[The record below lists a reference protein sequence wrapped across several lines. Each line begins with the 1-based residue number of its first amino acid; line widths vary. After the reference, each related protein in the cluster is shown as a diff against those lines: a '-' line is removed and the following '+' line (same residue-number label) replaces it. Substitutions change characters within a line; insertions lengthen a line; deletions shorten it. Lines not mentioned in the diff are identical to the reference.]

1 MIKKINKIKDFGVF
15 HNFSWSA
22 DINEFKTFNLLYGW
36 NYSGKTTLS
45 RVFRCLELGTLHP
58 DYPTATFDLEDTAG
72 THYDQ
77 QFINPPL
84 IRVFNSDFCR
94 KNLQWDTE
102 SMEPIFMLGED
113 NAELQQQLKDK
124 KKAID
129 EAEANL
135 ALGISTTSDKE
146 NAMYAKLTDKARTVG
161 GAYGWRTFNR
171 NHLRDYVVE
180 TANDVPGYTL
190 SAEDFEKYKTQALS
204 TEQKP
209 ILQKIEFGVLNIDTA
224 KTEVEEILQRQIT
237 AKIIQELQDNKA
249 LGDWVDTGRDLHIE
263 RSDCAFCGNAI
274 TPERIDVLNAHF
286 SKDYDKLKTDGNSKH
301 EALKAGIIKLPLPA
315 ETALYADLQGEYLTA
330 KTTLEHEVE
339 LYNNSIGSLLTDL
352 KRKADKPFEKLD
364 GTLLTD
370 NTVAFTQALE
380 LINEV
385 IEKNNKRTE
394 EFDKEKE
401 SAIDLLKYHFAAEF
415 ETTEKYTATV
425 AEVAKEREDHTTA
438 RGTIATLKN
447 EHLQIENQLSETV
460 KGAEKVNTYLKIFF
474 GKDDLRIEA
483 TADNK
488 FRLLRGGNAA
498 RNLSDGEKTAIS
510 LAYFIAKLEEKNT
523 VLADTI
529 VYIDD
534 PVSSL
539 DSNHLFNIYAC
550 IKTTFWDM
558 SVTPI
563 VCKCKQL
570 FVSTH
575 NFEFYTLM
583 RMIPREKR
591 DKGDKKIYNL
601 RSIYL
606 VERTANAS
614 GSASN
619 IKNLPAYLESYKS
632 EYIYLFSLLSTF
644 LTSGAGQD
652 FEQLYNLPN
661 IMRRFLEVYLNFK
674 FLTFGAIE
682 ETIGEVIKNP
692 NDCEKVRKFVH
703 YYSHGFSVSKLIT
716 YPDMAECMSVVQ
728 ILLDAIKADD
738 PTHYQSLMDE
748 VSPPA
753 QAAPAAPVQA

>member
-15 HNFSWSA
+15 YNFSWST

-45 RVFRCLELGTLHP
+45 RVFRCLELSALHP
-58 DYPTATFDLEDTAG
+58 DYLTATFDLEDTAG

-77 QFINPPL
+77 QLINPPL

-113 NAELQQQLKDK
+113 NAELQQQLKNK

-129 EAEANL
+129 EAEAKLTL
-135 ALGISTTSDKE
+135 AISTTSDKE
-146 NAMYAKLTDKARTVG
+146 NAMDAKLTDKARTVG

-171 NHLRDYVVE
+171 NHLREYVVDA
-180 TANDVPGYTL
+180 ANDVSGHTL
-190 SAEDFEKYKTQALS
+190 STEDFEKYKTQALS

-209 ILQKIEFGVLNIDTA
+209 ILQKIEFGTLNIVTA

-249 LGDWVDTGRDLHIE
+249 LGDWVDTGRDLHKE
-263 RSDCAFCGNAI
+263 KSDCAFCGNTI
-274 TPERIDVLNAHF
+274 TSERIEELNAHF
-286 SKDYDKLKTDGNSKH
+286 SKDYDKLKTDGSTKH
-301 EALKAGIIKLPLPA
+301 EALKAGIIKLLPPS
-315 ETALYADLQGEYLTA
+315 ETAFYADLQSEYLTA
-330 KTTLEHEVE
+330 KTTLEHGVE
-339 LYNNSIGSLLTDL
+339 LYNNSIGSLLSDL

-370 NTVAFTQALE
+370 NTAALTQALE

-425 AEVAKEREDHTTA
+425 AEVAKEREDHTEA
-438 RGTIATLKN
+438 RVTIDTLKN

-460 KGAEKVNTYLKIFF
+460 KGADKVNTHLKIFF

-558 SVTPI
+558 STKPVT
-563 VCKCKQL
+563 CKCKQL

-583 RMIPREKR
+583 RMIPRENV
-591 DKGDKKIYNL
+591 KKDL
-601 RSIYL
+601 RRFYL
-606 VERTANAS
+606 VERTANGT
-614 GSASN
+614 GSQSN
-619 IKNLPAYLESYKS
+619 IKNIPKYLESYKS
-632 EYIYLFSLLSTF
+632 EYTYLFSLLSDF
-644 LTSGAGQD
+644 LTSGAGQN
-652 FEQLYNLPN
+652 FEQLYSLPN

-674 FLTFGAIE
+674 FLTFGAID
-682 ETIGEVIKNP
+682 ETIGKIIKDL
-692 NDCEKVRKFVH
+692 NDCEKVRKFIH
-703 YYSHGFSVSKLIT
+703 YYSHGFSTSKLIT
-716 YPDMAECMSVVQ
+716 YPDMAECTSAVQ

-738 PTHYQSLMDE
+738 PTHYQSLMEE
-748 VSPPA
+748 VSPP
-753 QAAPAAPVQA
+753 APAAPVQA